1 MEFWMLYLDA
11 LVPWFHHSRM
21 GGLDIENI
29 TWKDTVLWA
38 HGSTITGDL
47 APWVL
52 GIFLGRSLHREPS
65 QGPWGPGILDLGCIS
80 WKNTNTLV
88 PGSTT
93 VGTLAWTLGT
103 FLVRG
108 PGPWLHN

>member
-38 HGSTITGDL
+38 HGSTITGAL
-47 APWVL
+47 
-52 GIFLGRSLHREPS
+52 
-65 QGPWGPGILDLGCIS
+65 GPWD
-80 WKNTNTLV
+80 
-88 PGSTT
+88 
-93 VGTLAWTLGT
+93 
-103 FLVRG
+103 
-108 PGPWLHN
+108 PGPWVHFLEKHQYFGSWAHHGGDPGMDLGYISCKGAGSLAP